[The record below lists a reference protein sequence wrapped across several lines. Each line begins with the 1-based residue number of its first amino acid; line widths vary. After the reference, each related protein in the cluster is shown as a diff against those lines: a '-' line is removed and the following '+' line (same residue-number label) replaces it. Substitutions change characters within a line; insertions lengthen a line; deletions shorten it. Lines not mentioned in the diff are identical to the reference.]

1 MEKCCLFVFYSGG
14 EVIGRVK
21 KRSEPD
27 LKEGFFPPFF
37 PASMITPVVVR
48 FSCVYCV
55 FNQSQTRI
63 THTLIANLKRVF
75 PICLSKHMFVYMKYT
90 EEAVI

>member
-1 MEKCCLFVFYSGG
+1 
-14 EVIGRVK
+14 
-21 KRSEPD
+21 
-27 LKEGFFPPFF
+27 
-37 PASMITPVVVR
+37 MITPVVVS